1 MSISMYQ
8 ASIPQFIRMLGN
20 LSLIIDKARIHAE
33 SRKIDESV
41 FLNARLEPD
50 MYPLNQQIQIVVD
63 MAKTCAARLAGIDA
77 PYYEDGEIT
86 FSALKNRISQT
97 IDFLQRIDSA
107 RIDNSYDR
115 PIRFKLESK
124 EIVYLGQDYLLENI
138 IPHFYFHVTVA
149 YAILR
154 HHGVELGK
162 KDYLDNE

>member
-50 MYPLNQQIQIVVD
+50 MYPLSQQIQIVVY